1 MAVQIQLR
9 NDTAANWTTE
19 NPTLAAGEVG
29 VETDTGSVKV
39 GDGTTAW
46 TSLGYFGVGSVYV
59 DNAVAGIVD
68 SAPATLDTLNE
79 LAAALGDD
87 ENFATTITN
96 SIAGKAD
103 TSHTHAISDVTNL
116 QASLDDKTDKLQ
128 PIAAKVGAYTL
139 QASDNQ
145 SIITCDGT
153 FTVTVPSGTFSGGE
167 RVDFI
172 NIGTGVITFAGSGVT
187 IDSKDAALTLDTQYT
202 AASIILT
209 SSTQGYLVGS
219 IA

>member
-46 TSLGYFGVGSVYV
+46 TSLGYFGVGSAYV
-59 DNAVAGIVD
+59 DSAVANLVD
-68 SAPATLDTLNE
+68 SAPSTLDTLNE
-79 LAAALGDD
+79 LAAALSDD
-87 ENFATTITN
+87 PDFATTITN

-103 TSHTHAISDVTNL
+103 ASHTHAISDVTNL

-128 PIAAKVGAYTL
+128 PIAAKTGAYTL

>member
-46 TSLGYFGVGSVYV
+46 TSLGYFGVGSAYV
-59 DNAVAGIVD
+59 DTAVANLVD

-87 ENFATTITN
+87 ANFATT
-96 SIAGKAD
+96 
-103 TSHTHAISDVTNL
+103 VTDSL
-116 QASLDDKTDKLQ
+116 ASKTDKLQ
-128 PIAAKVGAYTL
+128 TISAKTANYTL
-139 QASDNQ
+139 QQSDNQ
-145 SIITCDGT
+145 ALISCDGT
-153 FTVTVPSGTFSGGE
+153 FTITLPTLSAGTRIDILNVGTGTISFNNNAGAP
-167 RVDFI
+167 FI
-172 NIGTGVITFAGSGVT
+172 NGAEFTGFPSI
-187 IDSKDAALTLDTQYT
+187 DTQWA
-202 AASIILT
+202 AASVLYL
-209 SSTQGYLVGS
+209 SSSNAAIVGK